1 MNIEE
6 GFKNLI
12 CLFKTLL
19 IDQGVNPTLAL
30 YLNLLLNI
38 LVLILIIIGINYLIK
53 TFVIE
58 AFKSFSNKT
67 RTTFDD
73 FLIKT
78 NFPKYIGQILPLV
91 IIYLTVPYI
100 LVDFPLAIKAFYFL
114 IDIYIIFLI
123 VWIIRSILRTT
134 KSYLR
139 TLESF
144 KDKPVESYIQVVM
157 IIVWLFAFIFII
169 AEITGKDVINFII
182 SLGAAS
188 AILLLIFKDTILG
201 FVASIQVSVND
212 IVRIG
217 DWITFS
223 KYGADGTVTEI
234 TLATVRVQNFDN
246 TFTSIPTYSL
256 ISESFQNWRGMQESP
271 GRRIKRSVFIKQNS
285 VKFITPEDFEKYK
298 NIQLISSYLEDR
310 QNEIND
316 YNTTNQIDKNLPL
329 NGRNQTNLGIFR
341 KYIDTYLN
349 NHSAV
354 HKEMYIIVRHLQP
367 TEHGIPL
374 EVLCFSRD
382 KRWENFEY
390 ITADIFDHIIAAV
403 SYFDLQ
409 LFEAPSGDDIRD
421 YFNKTNLENTPN
433 KNS

>member
-12 CLFKTLL
+12 CLFETFL
-19 IDQGVNPTLAL
+19 IDQGVNPTLAIYL
-30 YLNLLLNI
+30 NVLLNLLI
-38 LVLILIIIGINYLIK
+38 LGIILWGVNYLMK

-58 AFKSFSNKT
+58 AFKSFSHKT
-67 RTTFDD
+67 KTTFDD
-73 FLIKT
+73 YLIKT
-78 NFPKYIGQILPLV
+78 KFPKYIGEIVPLILV
-91 IIYLTVPYI
+91 YFTMPYI
-100 LVDFPLAIKAFYFL
+100 LGEFPLAVKAFYFL

-123 VWIIRSILRTT
+123 VWIIRSILRST

-157 IIVWLFAFIFII
+157 IIVWLFAFIFLI
-169 AEITGKDVINFII
+169 AEIFDKDVVNFII

-285 VKFITPEDFEKYK
+285 VKFITPEDLEKYK
-298 NIQLISSYLEDR
+298 KVQLISSYLDDR
-310 QNEIND
+310 QNEINE
-316 YNTTNQIDKNLPL
+316 YNTTNEIDTKLSL

-367 TEHGIPL
+367 TAQGIPL

-382 KRWENFEY
+382 KRWANFEY
-390 ITADIFDHIIAAV
+390 ISSDIFDHIIATV

-421 YFNKTNLENTPN
+421 YFTEHIDKQQ
-433 KNS
+433 